1 MAAMAVPCYDSGS
14 LPLRVLSHRL
24 VKASDPSIEPHVA
37 AVSNLDLYPNI
48 VQASI
53 VCLYPKPKLL
63 KLAAGDFSAVVAVFE
78 GFLSSLLNHFYPLA
92 GRIVSNPTSGLP
104 ELHCHNQ
111 GAELI
116 VGDVGLVLG
125 NLDYNQNSVTI
136 HCMRTPDT

>member
-14 LPLRVLSHRL
+14 LPVRVLSHRL

-37 AVSNLDLYPNI
+37 AVSSLELYPNS

-53 VCLYPKPKLL
+53 VCLYPKPKLP
-63 KLAAGDFSAVVAVFE
+63 KLAAEDFVAVVVVFD
-78 GFLSSLLNHFYPLA
+78 GSLPSLLNHFYPLA
-92 GRIVSNPTSGLP
+92 GRIVTNPTPGIP
-104 ELHCHNQ
+104 KLHCNNQ

-116 VGDVGLVLG
+116 VGEVGLVLG
-125 NLDYNQNSVTI
+125 NLVYRQNSVTI